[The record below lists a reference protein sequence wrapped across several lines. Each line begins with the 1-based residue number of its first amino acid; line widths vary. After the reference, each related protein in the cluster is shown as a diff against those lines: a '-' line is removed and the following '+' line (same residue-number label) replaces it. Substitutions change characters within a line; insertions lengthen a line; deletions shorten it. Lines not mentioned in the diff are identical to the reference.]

1 MLRLSKR
8 HRVLLFVLVTSTL
21 LGALAAKANTS
32 GNLQVAAA
40 TTHVMVDLPDVPLVE
55 RHALTQDVTALQK
68 RAELYARLMTS
79 PPVIETIA
87 RRAGLPPDDISAV
100 ARTTA
105 DVPIPLV
112 EPGSEERASQILDS
126 RAPYRLELQSSPS
139 EPILTVYALAPSSE
153 GALRLADSAV
163 TGARDYLQTLAARQG
178 LDERRLPQVV
188 QLGAA
193 RGGLTN
199 GRAPTLIAGITFATA
214 FALSFV
220 LLLFAAYRLGWWAPE
235 PRRARRRAP
244 TSPQSLAD
252 WPRTTRVMPWAVAA
266 LITMIWLT
274 PFDHIQLAMATPID
288 LTLDRIVLPV
298 IAAIWLVAL
307 TAGPG
312 VAPRLRIT
320 VVHVALGVFLACA
333 LVSVVLDARYLNQ
346 TGELM
351 LAVKKLPL
359 LVSYMSVFV
368 IVASSVR
375 RSEVPAYL
383 KYTLVLSVVVAV
395 GIVIEYRFRMNV
407 FTTLTQRLLPPL
419 FEYTA
424 DTTGDGIDSLGR
436 RWVAGPTAYG
446 VEAVGM
452 MAMALPIGILG
463 VISSAGRG
471 RQLLYGL
478 AIAALIAG
486 MFATQRKSALIVPV
500 TVVATLAYFRRRELL
515 SLAPL
520 GLLIGVAAA
529 AASPGAV
536 LSVVGQF
543 TRADAAQVAT
553 TSDRT
558 ADYDAVRP
566 DLWTHLLFGRGYG
579 TYNHE
584 SYRIL
589 DSEILNRVI
598 EGGVLG
604 LAAFLFIGISVL
616 VISRRTIAE
625 RDPRWA
631 PASLCGTAAAVAFIT
646 VSTLF
651 DVTSVPHGTDTFL
664 YMAGL
669 AAVVSTSV
677 ETEPRPAHATGSRP
691 RRRPHHRRASPG
703 HVPERAHAGPAAEA
717 RTSTAR

>member
-1 MLRLSKR
+1 MLGLLLR
-8 HRVLLFVLVTSTL
+8 HRVLLVVLVASTL
-21 LGALAAKANTS
+21 IGAVAAKLNTS

-40 TTHVMVDLPDVPLVE
+40 TTHVMVDVPDVPMVD
-55 RHALTQDVTALQK
+55 RHALSQDLTALQK
-68 RAELYARLMTS
+68 RAELYSRLIVT
-79 PPVIETIA
+79 PPVLDAIA
-87 RRAGLPPDDISAV
+87 RRAGVPRDQISAV

-112 EPGSEERASQILDS
+112 EPGSEERASQIRDS
-126 RAPYRLELQSSPS
+126 RAPYRIELQSSPA
-139 EPILTVYALAPSSE
+139 EPLFTVYAAAPNTE
-153 GALRLADSAV
+153 GALKLADSAV
-163 TGARDYLQTLAARQG
+163 LGLEDYLRSLAAKQG
-178 LDERRLPQVV
+178 LSDRRMPTLR

-199 GRAPTLIAGITFATA
+199 GKARIVIAGMTFFTA

-220 LLLFAAYRLGWWAPE
+220 LLLALLRQLGLWSP
-235 PRRARRRAP
+235 PVRRSRPSARASARAMH
-244 TSPQSLAD
+244 D
-252 WPRTTRVMPWAVAA
+252 WPRTSRLMPWGVTA
-266 LITMIWLT
+266 LILMIWLT

-288 LTLDRIVLPV
+288 MTLDRIVLPV
-298 IAAIWLVAL
+298 VAAIWLISL

-312 VAPRLRIT
+312 AAPRLKIT
-320 VVHVALGVFLACA
+320 LVHVALATFLACA

-359 LVSYMSVFV
+359 LVSYISVFV

-375 RSEVPAYL
+375 RSEVAAFL
-383 KYTLVLSVVVAV
+383 KLTLALAVVLAV
-395 GIVIEYRFRMNV
+395 GIVVEYRFRFNI
-407 FTTLTQRLLPPL
+407 FTTLTQQLLPPL

-436 RWVAGPTAYG
+436 RWVAGSTAYG
-446 VEAVGM
+446 VEAIGM
-452 MAMALPIGILG
+452 MAMALPIAIVG
-463 VISSAGRG
+463 VIGSPKRG
-471 RQLLYGL
+471 RQILYGV
-478 AIAALIAG
+478 AIAALMAG
-486 MFATQRKSALIVPV
+486 MFATQRKSALVVPV
-500 TVVATLAYFRRRELL
+500 AVIATLAYFRRRELL

-520 GLLIGVAAA
+520 GFVVAVLAA
-529 AASPGAV
+529 VASPGA
-536 LSVVGQF
+536 LHGVVAQF
-543 TRADAAQVAT
+543 TRADASQVAT

-566 DLWTHLLFGRGYG
+566 DLWSHLLFGRGYG
-579 TYNHE
+579 TYNHDT
-584 SYRIL
+584 YRIL

-604 LAAFLFIGISVL
+604 LAAFLFIGISVVL
-616 VISRRTIAE
+616 VSRRTIAE

-631 PASLCGTAAAVAFIT
+631 PGALCGTAAAVAFIT

-669 AAVVSTSV
+669 AAVVSTSDEGTRERV
-677 ETEPRPAHATGSRP
+677 RTAASGV
-691 RRRPHHRRASPG
+691 RRRRWVRRGSPG
-703 HVPERAHAGPAAEA
+703 HPARGPSAPATTEAGEGPA
-717 RTSTAR
+717 R

>member
-1 MLRLSKR
+1 MARIRESMLHVLSR
-8 HRVLLFVLVTSTL
+8 HRVLLAVLVTSTL
-21 LGALAAKANTS
+21 FAAVAAKLNTS
-32 GNLQVAAA
+32 GNLQIAAA
-40 TTHVMVDLPDVPLVE
+40 TTHVMVDVPDVPVVE
-55 RHALTQDVTALQK
+55 RLALTQDLTALQK
-68 RAELYARLMTS
+68 RAELYARLIVT
-79 PPVIETIA
+79 PPVVDHIA
-87 RRAGLPPDDISAV
+87 RRAGLPPGKISAV
-100 ARTTA
+100 TRTTA

-112 EPGSEERASQILDS
+112 EPGSEERASQIEGS
-126 RAPYRLELQSSPS
+126 RAPYRLEVQSSPA
-139 EPILTVYALAPSSE
+139 EPTFTIYAAAPTTAE
-153 GALRLADSAV
+153 ALELADSAV
-163 TGARDYLQTLAARQG
+163 LGVGDYLRELATRQG
-178 LDERRLPQVV
+178 ASERRAPVLR

-199 GRAPTLIAGITFATA
+199 AKARIVIAGLTFVTA

-220 LLLFAAYRLGWWAPE
+220 ALLLALRGLGLWSPPA
-235 PRRARRRAP
+235 PRRAPKGRESLRA
-244 TSPQSLAD
+244 LAD
-252 WPRTTRVMPWAVAA
+252 WPRTSRLMPWAVAA

-288 LTLDRIVLPV
+288 MTLDRIVLPIV
-298 IAAIWLVAL
+298 AAIWLISL
-307 TAGPG
+307 TAGPAA
-312 VAPRLRIT
+312 APRLRIT
-320 VVHVALGVFLACA
+320 LVHVALGVFLACA

-359 LVSYMSVFV
+359 LVSYLSVFV

-375 RSEVPAYL
+375 RSEVPAFL
-383 KYTLVLSVVVAV
+383 KYTLALSVVLAV
-395 GIVIEYRFRMNV
+395 GIVVEYRLRMNI
-407 FTTLTQRLLPPL
+407 FTTLTQQLLPPL

-436 RWVAGPTAYG
+436 RWVAGSTAYG

-452 MAMALPIGILG
+452 MAMALPIAIVG
-463 VISSAGRG
+463 VIGSSGRG
-471 RQLLYGL
+471 RRILYGV

-520 GLLIGVAAA
+520 GLVIGVLAA

-536 LSVVGQF
+536 LGVVGQF
-543 TRADAAQVAT
+543 TRADASQVAT

-566 DLWTHLLFGRGYG
+566 DLWTHLIFGRGYG

-584 SYRIL
+584 TYRIL

-616 VISRRTIAE
+616 LVSRRTIAE

-631 PASLCGTAAAVAFIT
+631 PGALCGTAAAVAFIT
-646 VSTLF
+646 IATLF

-669 AAVVSTSV
+669 AAVVATSD
-677 ETEPRPAHATGSRP
+677 EEPRQPGAPAP
-691 RRRPHHRRASPG
+691 RRRVPRARRVRRGSPG
-703 HVPERAHAGPAAEA
+703 HPTREPSAPSR
-717 RTSTAR
+717 